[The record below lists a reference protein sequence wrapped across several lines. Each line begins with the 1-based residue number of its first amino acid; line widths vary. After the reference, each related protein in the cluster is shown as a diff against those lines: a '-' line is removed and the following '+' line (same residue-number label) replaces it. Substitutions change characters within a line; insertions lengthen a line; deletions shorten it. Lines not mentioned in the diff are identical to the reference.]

1 MMSSGRDELCGGA
14 GAGGERGRRP
24 HRTPPS
30 AAVEAEMRLYLDK
43 LREIVPHIPRNR
55 KVTRL
60 ELIQHVIDY
69 ICDLQHALEDHPGLK
84 DEHAARLLTPPTSPH
99 QLSPMAPHLMP
110 PTQPLHAHLAP
121 SPHHMLPLPS
131 HAHLAPSDHAA
142 HMPPMAG
149 LGARQPLGVLSTA
162 NTLQAMPMRR
172 DVTKTTSRVTTI
184 SHTLPG
190 ST

>member
-1 MMSSGRDELCGGA
+1 MMSSGRDDLCGGA
-14 GAGGERGRRP
+14 GGSGGGAP

-84 DEHAARLLTPPTSPH
+84 DEHAGPGLLTPPHLRPH

-110 PTQPLHAHLAP
+110 PAPPLHAHLAA
-121 SPHHMLPLPS
+121 SPHHMLPSPPTS
-131 HAHLAPSDHAA
+131 RPAEHSAHLPLQLCRLTRPS
-142 HMPPMAG
+142 G
-149 LGARQPLGVLSTA
+149 S
-162 NTLQAMPMRR
+162 
-172 DVTKTTSRVTTI
+172 
-184 SHTLPG
+184 LPG
-190 ST
+190 SVDLNPRQHPCSHATVDSPTAR